1 MKEYRDTPRPTM
13 TDEEMAKDYPRLSRE
28 YALLHQDYR
37 EAIRKPLN
45 IPIVGWRSEL
55 LSEFEEL
62 NILIQDIY
70 EFMDR
75 QKLDSALAKLEKIKV
90 DVVGK

>member
-1 MKEYRDTPRPTM
+1 MDIEK
-13 TDEEMAKDYPRLSRE
+13 
-28 YALLHQDYR
+28 
-37 EAIRKPLN
+37 
-45 IPIVGWRSEL
+45 
-55 LSEFEEL
+55 EFEEL
-62 NILIQDIY
+62 KELIQDIY